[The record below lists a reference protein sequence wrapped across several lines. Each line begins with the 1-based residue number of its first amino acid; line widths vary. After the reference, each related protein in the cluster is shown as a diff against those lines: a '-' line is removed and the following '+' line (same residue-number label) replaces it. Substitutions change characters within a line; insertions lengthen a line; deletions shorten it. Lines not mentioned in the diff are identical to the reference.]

1 MKGETTMKMNMMMV
15 IGTAAI
21 AGMLCGCKTEELPEP
36 PREYINVPIQYVA
49 GAIPADSQEKVIS
62 NPNVRAYAIGRYV
75 DPGLRVMHEQHSV
88 YRVEQRPAWNL
99 IPQPDAD
106 PVLRAQKMRQ
116 ERYADAATGQIERAT
131 AEVRSTQRMVNSLI
145 EGQALQKEQAA
156 ELVSSL
162 EAMKKRYGVLS
173 ENILR
178 TSEFARKLEEEVKK
192 LKGENEMLRLQ
203 LRNNNRPAIHSS
215 EVQP

>member
-1 MKGETTMKMNMMMV
+1 MKGETAMKMNMMMV

-49 GAIPADSQEKVIS
+49 GAIPADSQEKVMS
-62 NPNVRAYAIGRYV
+62 NPNLRAYAIGRYV

-106 PVLRAQKMRQ
+106 PVLHAQKMRQ

-203 LRNNNRPAIHSS
+203 LRNNHRPAIHSS

>member
-1 MKGETTMKMNMMMV
+1 MKMNMMMV

-21 AGMLCGCKTEELPEP
+21 AGMICGCKTEELPEP

-49 GAIPADSQEKVIS
+49 GAIPADSQEKVMS
-62 NPNVRAYAIGRYV
+62 NPNLRAYAIGRYV

-88 YRVEQRPAWNL
+88 YRVEQMPAWNL

-116 ERYADAATGQIERAT
+116 ERYANAATGQIERAT
-131 AEVRSTQRMVNSLI
+131 AEVRNTQRLVKSLV

-156 ELVSSL
+156 ELVSNL

-178 TSEFARKLEEEVKK
+178 TSEFAKKLEEEVKK

-203 LRNNNRPAIHSS
+203 MRNSNRTSAHSP

>member
-1 MKGETTMKMNMMMV
+1 MKGETVMKMNMMVV

-21 AGMLCGCKTEELPEP
+21 AGMICGCKTEELPEP

-49 GAIPADSQEKVIS
+49 GAIPADSQEKVMS
-62 NPNVRAYAIGRYV
+62 NPNLRAYAIGRYV

-88 YRVEQRPAWNL
+88 YRVEQMPAWNL

-116 ERYADAATGQIERAT
+116 ERYANAATGQIERAT
-131 AEVRSTQRMVNSLI
+131 AEVRNTQRMVNSLI

-156 ELVSSL
+156 ELVSCL

>member
-1 MKGETTMKMNMMMV
+1 MKMNMMMV

-49 GAIPADSQEKVIS
+49 GAIPADSQEKVMS
-62 NPNVRAYAIGRYV
+62 NPNLRAYAIGRYV

-88 YRVEQRPAWNL
+88 YRVEQMPAWNL

-116 ERYADAATGQIERAT
+116 ERYANAATGQIERAT
-131 AEVRSTQRMVNSLI
+131 AEVRNTQRMVNSLI

>member
-1 MKGETTMKMNMMMV
+1 MKGETAMKMNMMMV

-49 GAIPADSQEKVIS
+49 GAIPADSQEKVMS
-62 NPNVRAYAIGRYV
+62 NPNLRAYAIGRYV

-88 YRVEQRPAWNL
+88 SRVERLPAWNL

-116 ERYADAATGQIERAT
+116 ERYANAATGQIERAT

>member
-1 MKGETTMKMNMMMV
+1 MKMNMMMV

-21 AGMLCGCKTEELPEP
+21 SGMLCGCKTEELPEP

-49 GAIPADSQEKVIS
+49 GAIPADSQEKVMS
-62 NPNVRAYAIGRYV
+62 NPNLRAYAIGRYV

-88 YRVEQRPAWNL
+88 YRVEQMPAWNL

-116 ERYADAATGQIERAT
+116 ERYANAATGQIERAT
-131 AEVRSTQRMVNSLI
+131 AEVRNTQRMVNSLI

>member
-1 MKGETTMKMNMMMV
+1 MKMNMMMV

-21 AGMLCGCKTEELPEP
+21 AGMICGCKTEELPEP
-36 PREYINVPIQYVA
+36 PREYVNVPIQYVA
-49 GAIPADSQEKVIS
+49 GAIPADSQEKVMS
-62 NPNVRAYAIGRYV
+62 NPNLRAYAIGRYV
-75 DPGLRVMHEQHSV
+75 DPGRRVMHEEHSV
-88 YRVEQRPAWNL
+88 YRVERMPAWNL

-203 LRNNNRPAIHSS
+203 LRNNNRPAIHPS

>member
-1 MKGETTMKMNMMMV
+1 MKMNMMMV

-21 AGMLCGCKTEELPEP
+21 AGMICGCKTEELPEP

-49 GAIPADSQEKVIS
+49 GAIPADSQEKVMS
-62 NPNVRAYAIGRYV
+62 NPNLRAYAIGRYV
-75 DPGLRVMHEQHSV
+75 DPGRRVMHEQHSV

-131 AEVRSTQRMVNSLI
+131 AEVRNTQRMVNSLI

-192 LKGENEMLRLQ
+192 LKGENEMLKLQ
-203 LRNNNRPAIHSS
+203 LRNNNRPAIHPS

>member
-1 MKGETTMKMNMMMV
+1 MKMNMMMV

-21 AGMLCGCKTEELPEP
+21 AGMICGCKTEELPEP

-49 GAIPADSQEKVIS
+49 GTIPADSQEKVMS
-62 NPNVRAYAIGRYV
+62 NPNLRAYAIGRYV

-88 YRVEQRPAWNL
+88 YRVEQMPAWNL

-116 ERYADAATGQIERAT
+116 ERYANAATGQIERAT
-131 AEVRSTQRMVNSLI
+131 AEVRNTQRLVNSLV

-156 ELVSSL
+156 ELVSNL

-178 TSEFARKLEEEVKK
+178 TSEFAKKLEEEVKK

-203 LRNNNRPAIHSS
+203 MRNSNRTSAHSP

>member
-36 PREYINVPIQYVA
+36 PREYVNVPIQYVA
-49 GAIPADSQEKVIS
+49 GAIPADSQEKIMS
-62 NPNVRAYAIGRYV
+62 NPNLRAYAIGRYV

-131 AEVRSTQRMVNSLI
+131 AEVRNTQRMVNSLI

-156 ELVSSL
+156 ELVNSL

>member
-1 MKGETTMKMNMMMV
+1 MKMNMMMV

-49 GAIPADSQEKVIS
+49 GAIPADSQEKVMS
-62 NPNVRAYAIGRYV
+62 NPNLRAYAIGRYV

-88 YRVEQRPAWNL
+88 YRVEQMPAWNL

-116 ERYADAATGQIERAT
+116 ERYTNAATGQIERAT
-131 AEVRSTQRMVNSLI
+131 AEVRNTQRLVNSLV

-156 ELVSSL
+156 ELVSNL

-178 TSEFARKLEEEVKK
+178 TSEFAKKLEEEVKK

-203 LRNNNRPAIHSS
+203 MRNSNRTSAHSP

>member
-1 MKGETTMKMNMMMV
+1 MKGETAMKMNMMMV

-88 YRVEQRPAWNL
+88 YRVEQMPAWNL

>member
-1 MKGETTMKMNMMMV
+1 MKMNMMMV

-49 GAIPADSQEKVIS
+49 GAIPADSQEKVMS
-62 NPNVRAYAIGRYV
+62 NPNLRAYAIGRYV

-88 YRVEQRPAWNL
+88 YRVEQMPAWNL

>member
-1 MKGETTMKMNMMMV
+1 MKMNMMMV

-21 AGMLCGCKTEELPEP
+21 AGMICGCKTEELPEP
-36 PREYINVPIQYVA
+36 PREYVNVPIQYVA
-49 GAIPADSQEKVIS
+49 GAIPADSQEKVMS
-62 NPNVRAYAIGRYV
+62 NPNLRAYAIGRYV
-75 DPGLRVMHEQHSV
+75 DPGRRVMHEQHSV

-131 AEVRSTQRMVNSLI
+131 AEVRNTQRMVNSLI

-156 ELVSSL
+156 KLVSSL

-203 LRNNNRPAIHSS
+203 LRNNNRPAIHPS

>member
-1 MKGETTMKMNMMMV
+1 MKMNMMMV

-21 AGMLCGCKTEELPEP
+21 AGMLYGCKTEELPEP

-49 GAIPADSQEKVIS
+49 GAIPADSQEKVMS
-62 NPNVRAYAIGRYV
+62 NPNLRAYAIGRYV

-88 YRVEQRPAWNL
+88 YRVEQMPAWNL

-116 ERYADAATGQIERAT
+116 ERYANAATGQIERAT
-131 AEVRSTQRMVNSLI
+131 AEVRNTQRMVNSLI

>member
-131 AEVRSTQRMVNSLI
+131 AEVRNTQRMVNSLI

-156 ELVSSL
+156 ELVNSL

>member
-1 MKGETTMKMNMMMV
+1 MKMNMMMV

-21 AGMLCGCKTEELPEP
+21 AGMICGCKTEELPEP

-49 GAIPADSQEKVIS
+49 GAIPADSQEKVMS
-62 NPNVRAYAIGRYV
+62 NPNLRAYAIGRYV

-88 YRVEQRPAWNL
+88 YRVEQMPAWNL

-131 AEVRSTQRMVNSLI
+131 AEVRNTQRLVNSLV

-156 ELVSSL
+156 ELVSNL

-178 TSEFARKLEEEVKK
+178 TSEFAKKLEEEVKK

-203 LRNNNRPAIHSS
+203 MRNSNRTSAHSP

>member
-1 MKGETTMKMNMMMV
+1 MKMNMMMV

-49 GAIPADSQEKVIS
+49 GAIPASSQEKVMS
-62 NPNVRAYAIGRYV
+62 NPNLRAYAIGRYV

-88 YRVEQRPAWNL
+88 YRVERMPAWNL

-203 LRNNNRPAIHSS
+203 MRNSNRTSAHSP

>member
-1 MKGETTMKMNMMMV
+1 MKMNMMMV

-49 GAIPADSQEKVIS
+49 GAIPADSQEKVMS
-62 NPNVRAYAIGRYV
+62 NPNLRAYAIGRYV

-106 PVLRAQKMRQ
+106 PVLHAKKMRQ

-192 LKGENEMLRLQ
+192 LKGENEMLKLQ

>member
-1 MKGETTMKMNMMMV
+1 MKMNMMMV

-21 AGMLCGCKTEELPEP
+21 SGMLCGCKTEELPEP

-49 GAIPADSQEKVIS
+49 GAIPADSQEKVMS
-62 NPNVRAYAIGRYV
+62 NPNLRAYAIGRYV

-88 YRVEQRPAWNL
+88 YRVEQMPAWNL

>member
-1 MKGETTMKMNMMMV
+1 MKGETAMKMNMMMV

-49 GAIPADSQEKVIS
+49 GAIPADSQEKVMS
-62 NPNVRAYAIGRYV
+62 NPNLRAYAIGRYV
-75 DPGLRVMHEQHSV
+75 DPGRRVMHEQHSV

-131 AEVRSTQRMVNSLI
+131 AEVRNTQRMVNSLI

-156 ELVSSL
+156 KLVSSL

-203 LRNNNRPAIHSS
+203 LRNNNRPAIHPS

>member
-1 MKGETTMKMNMMMV
+1 MKMNMMMV

-21 AGMLCGCKTEELPEP
+21 SGMLCGCKTEELPEP

-49 GAIPADSQEKVIS
+49 GAIPASSQEKVMS
-62 NPNVRAYAIGRYV
+62 NPNLRAYAIGRYV

-88 YRVEQRPAWNL
+88 YRVEQMPAWNL

-131 AEVRSTQRMVNSLI
+131 AEVRNTQRMVNSLI

>member
-1 MKGETTMKMNMMMV
+1 MKMNMMMV

-21 AGMLCGCKTEELPEP
+21 AGMLYGCKTEELPEP

-49 GAIPADSQEKVIS
+49 GAIPADSQEKVMS
-62 NPNVRAYAIGRYV
+62 NPNLRAYAIGRYV

-88 YRVEQRPAWNL
+88 YRVERMPAWNL

-116 ERYADAATGQIERAT
+116 ERDANAATGQIERAT
-131 AEVRSTQRMVNSLI
+131 AEVRNTQRMVNSLI

-192 LKGENEMLRLQ
+192 LKGENEMLKLQ
-203 LRNNNRPAIHSS
+203 LRNNNRPAIHPS

>member
-1 MKGETTMKMNMMMV
+1 MKGETAMKMNMMMV

-49 GAIPADSQEKVIS
+49 GAIPADSQEKVMS
-62 NPNVRAYAIGRYV
+62 NPNLRAYAIGRYV

-106 PVLRAQKMRQ
+106 PVLHAQKMRQ

>member
-1 MKGETTMKMNMMMV
+1 M
-15 IGTAAI
+15 
-21 AGMLCGCKTEELPEP
+21 
-36 PREYINVPIQYVA
+36 
-49 GAIPADSQEKVIS
+49 S
-62 NPNVRAYAIGRYV
+62 NPNLRAYAIGRYV
-75 DPGLRVMHEQHSV
+75 DPGRRVMHEQHSV

-131 AEVRSTQRMVNSLI
+131 AEVRNTQRMVNSLI

-156 ELVSSL
+156 KLVSSL

-203 LRNNNRPAIHSS
+203 LRNNNRPAIHPS

>member
-1 MKGETTMKMNMMMV
+1 MKMNMMMV

-36 PREYINVPIQYVA
+36 PREYVNVPIQYVA
-49 GAIPADSQEKVIS
+49 GAIPADSQEKIMS
-62 NPNVRAYAIGRYV
+62 NPNLRAYAIGRYV

-131 AEVRSTQRMVNSLI
+131 AEVRNTQRMVNSLI

-156 ELVSSL
+156 ELVNSL

>member
-1 MKGETTMKMNMMMV
+1 MKMNMMMV

-49 GAIPADSQEKVIS
+49 GAIPADSQEKVMS
-62 NPNVRAYAIGRYV
+62 NPNLRAYAIGRYV

>member
-1 MKGETTMKMNMMMV
+1 M
-15 IGTAAI
+15 
-21 AGMLCGCKTEELPEP
+21 
-36 PREYINVPIQYVA
+36 
-49 GAIPADSQEKVIS
+49 S
-62 NPNVRAYAIGRYV
+62 NPNLRAYAIGRYV
-75 DPGLRVMHEQHSV
+75 DPGFRVMHEQHSV
-88 YRVEQRPAWNL
+88 YRVEQMPAWNL
-99 IPQPDAD
+99 IPQPDAE

-131 AEVRSTQRMVNSLI
+131 AEVRNTQRMVNSLI

>member
-1 MKGETTMKMNMMMV
+1 MKMNMMMV

-21 AGMLCGCKTEELPEP
+21 AGMICGCKTEELPEP

-49 GAIPADSQEKVIS
+49 GAIPADSQEKVMS
-62 NPNVRAYAIGRYV
+62 NPNLRAYAIGRYV

-88 YRVEQRPAWNL
+88 YRVEQMPAWNL

-116 ERYADAATGQIERAT
+116 ERYANAATGQIERAT
-131 AEVRSTQRMVNSLI
+131 AEVRNTQRLVNSLV

-178 TSEFARKLEEEVKK
+178 TSEFAKKLEEEVKK

-203 LRNNNRPAIHSS
+203 MRNSNRTSAHSP

>member
-1 MKGETTMKMNMMMV
+1 MKGETAMKMNMMMV

-21 AGMLCGCKTEELPEP
+21 AGMICGCKTEELPEP
-36 PREYINVPIQYVA
+36 PREYVNVPIQYVA
-49 GAIPADSQEKVIS
+49 GAIPADSQEKVMS
-62 NPNVRAYAIGRYV
+62 NPNLRAYAIGRYV
-75 DPGLRVMHEQHSV
+75 DPGRRVMHEQHSV

-131 AEVRSTQRMVNSLI
+131 AEVRNTQRMVNSLI

-156 ELVSSL
+156 KLVSSL

-203 LRNNNRPAIHSS
+203 LRNNNRPAIHPS

>member
-1 MKGETTMKMNMMMV
+1 MKGETAMKMNMMMV

-49 GAIPADSQEKVIS
+49 GAIPADSQEKVMS
-62 NPNVRAYAIGRYV
+62 NPNLRAYAIGRYV

-88 YRVEQRPAWNL
+88 YRVEQMPAWNL

-116 ERYADAATGQIERAT
+116 ERYANAATGQIERAT
-131 AEVRSTQRMVNSLI
+131 AEVRNTQRMVNSLI

-203 LRNNNRPAIHSS
+203 LRNNNRPAIHPS

>member
-1 MKGETTMKMNMMMV
+1 MKGETAMKMNMMMV

-49 GAIPADSQEKVIS
+49 GAIPADSQEKVMS
-62 NPNVRAYAIGRYV
+62 NPNLRAYAIGRYV

-88 YRVEQRPAWNL
+88 YRVEQMPAWNL

-131 AEVRSTQRMVNSLI
+131 AEVRNTQRMVNSLI

>member
-36 PREYINVPIQYVA
+36 PREYVNVPILYVA
-49 GAIPADSQEKVIS
+49 GAIPADSQEKIMS
-62 NPNVRAYAIGRYV
+62 NPNLRAYAIGRYV

-131 AEVRSTQRMVNSLI
+131 AEVRNTQRMVNSLI

-156 ELVSSL
+156 ELVNSL

>member
-1 MKGETTMKMNMMMV
+1 MKGETAMKMNMMMV

-49 GAIPADSQEKVIS
+49 GAIPADSQEKVMS
-62 NPNVRAYAIGRYV
+62 NPNLRAYAIGRYV

-88 YRVEQRPAWNL
+88 YRVERMPAWNL

-116 ERYADAATGQIERAT
+116 ERYANAATGQIERAT
-131 AEVRSTQRMVNSLI
+131 AEVRNTQRMVNSLI

>member
-1 MKGETTMKMNMMMV
+1 MKGETAMKMNMMMV

-21 AGMLCGCKTEELPEP
+21 AGMICGCKTEELPEP
-36 PREYINVPIQYVA
+36 PREYVNVPIQYVA
-49 GAIPADSQEKVIS
+49 GAIPADSQEKVMS
-62 NPNVRAYAIGRYV
+62 NPNLRAYAIGRYV
-75 DPGLRVMHEQHSV
+75 DPGRRVMHEEHSV
-88 YRVEQRPAWNL
+88 YRVERMPEWNL

-116 ERYADAATGQIERAT
+116 ERYAEASVGQIERAT
-131 AEVRSTQRMVNSLI
+131 AEVRNTQRLVNTLL

-156 ELVSSL
+156 ELVNCL

-173 ENILR
+173 ENIFR
-178 TSEFARKLEEEVKK
+178 TSEFARKLEEELKK
-192 LKGENEMLRLQ
+192 MKGENEMLKLQ
-203 LRNNNRPAIHSS
+203 LRNNNRSAVHSS

>member
-1 MKGETTMKMNMMMV
+1 MKGETAMKMNMMMV

-49 GAIPADSQEKVIS
+49 GAIPADSQEKVMS
-62 NPNVRAYAIGRYV
+62 NPNLRAYAIGRYV

-88 YRVEQRPAWNL
+88 YRVEQMPAWNL

-116 ERYADAATGQIERAT
+116 ERYANAATGQIERAT

-192 LKGENEMLRLQ
+192 LKGENEMLKLQ
-203 LRNNNRPAIHSS
+203 LRNNNRSAVHSS